1 MLLLKTELFQNSSI
15 SNDVAIIFSIKYLAR
30 IKKVKKSNYLN
41 IKDPVGLRSIAEIAE
56 RNLDEESK

>member
-1 MLLLKTELFQNSSI
+1 MWQLF
-15 SNDVAIIFSIKYLAR
+15 FKYLAR

>member
-1 MLLLKTELFQNSSI
+1 MLLLKTELFQDSSI

-41 IKDPVGLRSIAEIAE
+41 IKDQSVFEA
-56 RNLDEESK
+56 